1 MNYAHWQKIAKKF
14 GGFCVH
20 SDTEPVLEIYHANFS
35 GQDMNSL
42 FGGIVRLHF
51 YDCNFSRALF
61 EECRWGLAE
70 SNLYFGN
77 CNFSEAYF
85 IDCEMRFKTVDVLF
99 TKANI
104 LNCRFHNSE
113 WTLADMNHAKIQRSQ
128 FDDMWIAQT
137 NFDNTWLSENIFA
150 QTDFRSC
157 TFRGSTGNH
166 LQWLDC
172 NFYVCE
178 LDKDRWSQQTVVNT
192 FVHKDEEASPYWTQA
207 YSPAPR

>member
-1 MNYAHWQKIAKKF
+1 MSHLQKIAEKF
-14 GGFCVH
+14 GGVCTY
-20 SDTEPVLEIYHANFS
+20 SRANPVLEIRHANFS

-61 EECRWGLAE
+61 KECQWGLDGN
-70 SNLYFGN
+70 NLHFGN
-77 CNFSEAYF
+77 CNFSEAKF
-85 IDCEMRFKTVDVLF
+85 VNCEMSFKTIEVLF

-104 LNCRFHNSE
+104 SDCEFRNSE
-113 WTLADMNHAKIQRSQ
+113 WSLADFNHAKIRESR
-128 FDDMWIAQT
+128 FDNMWIAQT

-157 TFRGSTGNH
+157 TFRGSTGNY

-178 LDKDRWSQQTVVNT
+178 LDKDRWSRQTVVNT
-192 FVHKDEEASPYWTQA
+192 FVHKDEEPNPCWTQA